1 MNRPDHNTYREWL
14 DLEADGR
21 LEREEER
28 AYLEEHLA
36 SCAECRE
43 EREELRAFEGLLRS
57 SAIEVRS
64 DFRQAVMASLP
75 TASWEARS
83 ASARTW
89 RFPAAV
95 LVLLGALGAGMLLAG
110 ADPSSSGFSVLLA
123 VGGLFRAAILAGA
136 GLLAASWKGVGLVV
150 ERVISSPASLGA
162 FGFLVLCLNLLLI
175 SLLRRKRP
183 ATEAQGAPSDPRR

>member
-14 DLEADGR
+14 NLDADGR
-21 LEREEER
+21 LENGER
-28 AYLEEHLA
+28 ARLEEHLA

-43 EREELRAFEGLLRS
+43 QREELRAFAGLLRR
-57 SAIEVRS
+57 SAIEVRP

-75 TASWEARS
+75 TASWEARE
-83 ASARTW
+83 ARSARTW

-95 LVLLGALGAGMLLAG
+95 AVLVGALAAGLLIAG
-110 ADPSSSGFSVLLA
+110 PDTSSSGFSLLA
-123 VGGLFRAAILAGA
+123 AVGSLFRAAILAGA
-136 GLLAASWKGVGLVV
+136 GLLAASWKGVGLVF
-150 ERVISSPASLGA
+150 ERVISSPLSLGA

-183 ATEAQGAPSDPRR
+183 AEAKAAPSDPPR

>member
-1 MNRPDHNTYREWL
+1 MNRPDHSTYREWL
-14 DLEADGR
+14 DLDADGR
-21 LEREEER
+21 LEGEEER
-28 AYLEEHLA
+28 ARLEEHLA

-43 EREELRAFEGLLRS
+43 ERQELRAFAGLLRR
-57 SAIEVRS
+57 SAVEVRP

-75 TASWEARS
+75 TAGWEARA

-110 ADPSSSGFSVLLA
+110 TDPSSSGFSVLLA
-123 VGGLFRAAILAGA
+123 VGGLLRAAILAGA

-183 ATEAQGAPSDPRR
+183 AAEAKGAPSDPRR

>member
-1 MNRPDHNTYREWL
+1 MNRPDHNTCREWL
-14 DLEADGR
+14 DLDADNR
-21 LEREEER
+21 LEGEEER
-28 AYLEEHLA
+28 ARLDEHLA

-43 EREELRAFEGLLRS
+43 ERQELRAFAGLLRR
-57 SAIEVRS
+57 SAVEVRP

-95 LVLLGALGAGMLLAG
+95 LVLLGALGAGLLLGGSEPSG
-110 ADPSSSGFSVLLA
+110 AGFSILLA
-123 VGGLFRAAILAGA
+123 VGSLCRAALLAGA

-183 ATEAQGAPSDPRR
+183 AEAKGAPSDPRR

>member
-21 LEREEER
+21 LENEER
-28 AYLEEHLA
+28 AGLEEHLA

-43 EREELRAFEGLLRS
+43 QRGELRAFAGLLRR
-57 SAIEVRS
+57 SAIEVRP

-75 TASWEARS
+75 AAGWEAR
-83 ASARTW
+83 SARTW

-95 LVLLGALGAGMLLAG
+95 VVLLGALAAGLLIAVP
-110 ADPSSSGFSVLLA
+110 DTSSSGFSILAA
-123 VGGLFRAAILAGA
+123 VGSLCRAAILAGA
-136 GLLAASWKGVGLVV
+136 GLLAASWKGMGLVF
-150 ERVISSPASLGA
+150 ERVISSPVSLGA

-183 ATEAQGAPSDPRR
+183 AEANARTAPSDPPR

>member
-1 MNRPDHNTYREWL
+1 MNRPDHSTYRV
-14 DLEADGR
+14 DADGR
-21 LEREEER
+21 LEGEEER
-28 AYLEEHLA
+28 ARLEEHLA

-43 EREELRAFEGLLRS
+43 ERRELRAFAGLLRR
-57 SAIEVRS
+57 SAIEVRP

-75 TASWEARS
+75 TAGWEVRS

-95 LVLLGALGAGMLLAG
+95 LVLLGALGAGLLLAG
-110 ADPSSSGFSVLLA
+110 PEPSGSGFSILLA
-123 VGGLFRAAILAGA
+123 VGSLCRAAVLAGA
-136 GLLAASWKGVGLVV
+136 GLLAASWKGIGLVV

-162 FGFLVLCLNLLLI
+162 FGFLVLCLNLLLF

-183 ATEAQGAPSDPRR
+183 AAAKGTPANPRR